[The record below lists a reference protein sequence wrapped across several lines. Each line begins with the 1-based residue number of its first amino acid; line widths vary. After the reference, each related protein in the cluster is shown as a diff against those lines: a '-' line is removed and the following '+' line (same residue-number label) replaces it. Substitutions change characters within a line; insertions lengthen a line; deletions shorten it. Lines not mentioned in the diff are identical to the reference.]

1 MHNAVLKYLDIDWV
15 YLALP
20 CKNEDFDIVI
30 NALKKLNCKGIN
42 ITIPFKEKVFE
53 LCSEIT
59 PIAKKVGAI
68 NTLKLNSKGEWIG
81 TNTDVEGFI
90 SPLKKYNL
98 AGKESIVLGSGGA
111 ARAVLQGLINL
122 NFSKISII
130 SRNNNSLKKL
140 MSDFESDGNI
150 KGFLA
155 DEINSLDMIDKP
167 DLIINT
173 TPVGMENF
181 AISQDLLPF
190 GNGFWKGIQSH
201 TIVYDLIYNP
211 SHTSLLKY
219 SQSKGCTI
227 IGGKEML
234 IAQGAKSLSYWTNG
248 LKIPIEV
255 MNEALDKHMQNSIH

>member
-1 MHNAVLKYLDIDWV
+1 
-15 YLALP
+15 
-20 CKNEDFDIVI
+20 
-30 NALKKLNCKGIN
+30 
-42 ITIPFKEKVFE
+42 
-53 LCSEIT
+53 
-59 PIAKKVGAI
+59 
-68 NTLKLNSKGEWIG
+68 
-81 TNTDVEGFI
+81 
-90 SPLKKYNL
+90 
-98 AGKESIVLGSGGA
+98 
-111 ARAVLQGLINL
+111 
-122 NFSKISII
+122 
-130 SRNNNSLKKL
+130 

-155 DEINSLDMIDKP
+155 DEIKSLDMIDKP